1 MQLTLTPT
9 VRALLKPCFA
19 ALVGLGVLAATAAP
33 NPPGLHHA
41 QGPRTRITMNAG
53 TVFNL
58 SPVFDG
64 QGQPVFPWQHEVR
77 GIVRVSNLGNCKVF
91 FAVNINAGTAGH
103 SFDLAGQMTITT
115 AAGDKLE
122 SRVTGWATADPDAPG
137 MYNLYYAVE
146 IKDGTGQL
154 KGAWGWGDVEGAFMF
169 SGTPGGDDDP
179 TDDLFC
185 DG

>member
-9 VRALLKPCFA
+9 VRTSLKTFLA
-19 ALVGLGVLAATAAP
+19 ALAGLGMLAASAAP
-33 NPPGLHHA
+33 NPPGLHYA

-58 SPVFDG
+58 NAYDAEGNPL
-64 QGQPVFPWQHEVR
+64 PHPWQHEVR

-103 SFDLAGQMTITT
+103 SFDLAGQMTVTT

-122 SRVTGWATADPDAPG
+122 SKVTGWADADPHAPG
-137 MYNLYYAVE
+137 MFNLYE
-146 IKDGTGQL
+146 GQ
-154 KGAWGWGDVEGAFMF
+154 
-169 SGTPGGDDDP
+169 
-179 TDDLFC
+179 
-185 DG
+185 